1 MRENDRSVRGK
12 LLEKVECEF
21 LKFSSGGGGGGIYQH
36 SYTVSLCELTIF

>member
-21 LKFSSGGGGGGIYQH
+21 LKFSSGGGGGIDQH